1 MADRMDIRLPFLHL
15 TGKEEAIQYLKNG
28 SAQEDFEPLDQDVY
42 LNMAEVLRIDNF
54 NDTAVKHIYMK
65 NGDFY
70 RIKNGFTTK
79 CL

>member
-1 MADRMDIRLPFLHL
+1 MADRFDIRLPFLHL
-15 TGKEEAIQYLKNG
+15 TGKDSSIQFLPKG
-28 SAQEDFEPLDQDVY
+28 SPQEDFQPLDQEVY
-42 LNMAEVLRIDNF
+42 LNALEVARIDVF
-54 NDTAVKHIYMK
+54 DDVSVKHIYMK